1 MIEETLMA
9 GLDHPNAAVR
19 LDVVRVLGMVEETR
33 ALDRLRVLYPA
44 EPDEALRRAM
54 AWAGSR
60 LFQAQQAGHTTVD
73 AVCQY
78 FGVDRTVENTPDATE
93 AELLR
98 KLQDQFDRDLLDM
111 KERQNVRRAGTA
123 LAAGLGGAVLGG
135 ASLGA
140 LAMAGAM
147 MSSTSSPS
155 SGLDGGQVTGSTRTP
170 ATRPSDASIEVWVR
184 RLRESSSPEQRAR
197 AALELAQL
205 NNPRALPHLAAAFLG
220 DTSAH
225 VRETAE
231 RCGKMLYWSI
241 FYWEMEQSGALA
253 QEMERRAQ
261 RLGKSLPRD
270 VVPAP
275 PTAPAAQ
282 AGPPVD
288 PSPLDV
294 GEILRKAQQERDE
307 RRRKR
312 L

>member
-9 GLDHPNAAVR
+9 GLSHPSASVR

-33 ALDRLRVLYPA
+33 ALDRLRALYPA
-44 EPDEALRRAM
+44 ESDETVRRAM

-60 LFQAQQAGHTTVD
+60 LFQAQQAGYTTID
-73 AVCQY
+73 AVCQH
-78 FGVDRTVENTPDATE
+78 FGVNRAIENTPDAAE

-140 LAMAGAM
+140 LAMAGTM
-147 MSSTSSPS
+147 LSGTSSPS
-155 SGLDGGQVTGSTRTP
+155 SAMDARPVGGGTRAP
-170 ATRPSDASIEVWVR
+170 ATKPSDAAIEVWVR
-184 RLRESSSPEQRAR
+184 RLRESSSPEQRAQ

-220 DTSAH
+220 DESAH
-225 VRETAE
+225 VRETAQ
-231 RCGKMLYWSI
+231 RCGKALYWSI
-241 FYWEMEQSGALA
+241 TYWEMEQSGALA
-253 QEMERRAQ
+253 AEMERRAQ
-261 RLGKSLPRD
+261 QLGKSLPRD
-270 VVPAP
+270 AVPTP
-275 PTAPAAQ
+275 PSAPAAQ
-282 AGPPVD
+282 AGPSVD

-307 RRRKR
+307 RKRKR

>member
-1 MIEETLMA
+1 MIDEMLIARLNHA
-9 GLDHPNAAVR
+9 GASVR

-33 ALDRLRVLYPA
+33 ALDRLRALYPA
-44 EPDEALRRAM
+44 EPDEAVRRAM

-60 LFQAQQAGHTTVD
+60 LFQAQQAGHTTVEV
-73 AVCQY
+73 VCQH
-78 FGVDRTVENTPDATE
+78 FGVDRALENAPDVAE

-98 KLQDQFDRDLLDM
+98 KLQDQFDRDLRNM

-140 LAMAGAM
+140 LAMAGTM
-147 MSSTSSPS
+147 LSSTNSPS
-155 SGLDGGQVTGSTRTP
+155 SGLDGGPVTGSTRTP
-170 ATRPSDASIEVWVR
+170 ATRPSDAPIEVWVR
-184 RLRESSSPEQRAR
+184 RLRESSSPEQRAQ

-220 DTSAH
+220 DASAH

-231 RCGKMLYWSI
+231 RGGKALYWSI
-241 FYWEMEQSGALA
+241 IYWEMEQSGALA
-253 QEMERRAQ
+253 AEMERRAQ
-261 RLGKSLPRD
+261 RLGKSLPCD
-270 VVPAP
+270 AVPAP

-307 RRRKR
+307 RKRKR